1 MVNSNL
7 FVLDRPQ
14 NRRKFKSNDI
24 DHNFQV
30 FEIKESDI
38 GYSLAFLRLSH
49 YLKPRCQWHICAIL
63 RYSRFYALVHTFMDL
78 VMFLIIKLH
87 TTFPTFEDQLYSSPG
102 LHYISLLL

>member
-7 FVLDRPQ
+7 LILGWPQ

-38 GYSLAFLRLSH
+38 NHYNLSKVFL
-49 YLKPRCQWHICAIL
+49 
-63 RYSRFYALVHTFMDL
+63 
-78 VMFLIIKLH
+78 
-87 TTFPTFEDQLYSSPG
+87 E
-102 LHYISLLL
+102 ISLNNACSLYM